1 MGALRA
7 GQYRRDRRLRRD
19 EGLHP
24 LRRGWPRR
32 AGCVVTRRIE
42 TGAAERLGT
51 FQLAGAAEGQA
62 LVFSQPLSFWG
73 GIDAET
79 GDITDHSHP
88 GLGQNV
94 AGRILVM
101 PSGRGSSSSSSVLA
115 EAIRRG
121 TAPVG
126 IILERP
132 DPILAV
138 GAIVAEF
145 LYDIRMPL
153 VVCDISGIGSSD
165 RIFIGVGGDGAAVV
179 RKV

>member
-1 MGALRA
+1 MT
-7 GQYRRDRRLRRD
+7 RL
-19 EGLHP
+19 
-24 LRRGWPRR
+24 
-32 AGCVVTRRIE
+32 V
-42 TGAAERLGT
+42 ERTGT
-51 FQLAGAAEGQA
+51 FQLAGGAEGLA

-79 GDITDHSHP
+79 GEITDHSHP

-94 AGRILVM
+94 AGTILVM

-121 TAPVG
+121 SAPAG
-126 IILERP
+126 ILLERP

-145 LYDIRMPL
+145 LYEIRMPL
-153 VVCDISGIGSSD
+153 LVCDITGIVSGD
-165 RIFIGVGGDGAAVV
+165 RIAICVGEDGAATVC
-179 RKV
+179 KV

>member
-1 MGALRA
+1 MIQPVAKGA
-7 GQYRRDRRLRRD
+7 
-19 EGLHP
+19 
-24 LRRGWPRR
+24 
-32 AGCVVTRRIE
+32 V
-42 TGAAERLGT
+42 ERLGT
-51 FQLAGAAEGQA
+51 FQLAGEADGVA

-94 AGRILVM
+94 AGKILVM

-121 TAPVG
+121 TAPAG
-126 IILERP
+126 ILLQRP

-145 LYDIRMPL
+145 LYDIHMPL
-153 VVCDISGIGSSD
+153 VVCDIAGIASGD
-165 RIFIGVGGDGAAVV
+165 RIAVRAGEEGEAV
-179 RKV
+179 IRKAQ

>member
-1 MGALRA
+1 MR
-7 GQYRRDRRLRRD
+7 
-19 EGLHP
+19 
-24 LRRGWPRR
+24 
-32 AGCVVTRRIE
+32 
-42 TGAAERLGT
+42 AAERAGT

-79 GDITDHSHP
+79 GDIIDHSHP

-94 AGRILVM
+94 AGKILVM
-101 PSGRGSSSSSSVLA
+101 PSGRGSSSASSVLA

-121 TAPVG
+121 TAPAG
-126 IILERP
+126 ILMARP

-145 LYDIRMPL
+145 LYGISMPL
-153 VVCDISGIGSSD
+153 VVCDIEGVVSGE
-165 RIFIGVGGDGAAVV
+165 RIAIGVGEDGKARVTL
-179 RKV
+179 

>member
-1 MGALRA
+1 MQSVDAIGR
-7 GQYRRDRRLRRD
+7 
-19 EGLHP
+19 
-24 LRRGWPRR
+24 
-32 AGCVVTRRIE
+32 V
-42 TGAAERLGT
+42 GT
-51 FQLAGAAEGQA
+51 FQLAGEAEGEA

-73 GIDAET
+73 GIEAET

-94 AGRILVM
+94 SGKILVM

-121 TAPVG
+121 TAPAG
-126 IILERP
+126 ILLERP

-145 LYDIRMPL
+145 LYAISMPL
-153 VVCDISGIGSSD
+153 VVCDIGGIVSGERIAIGIGA
-165 RIFIGVGGDGAAVV
+165 DGEAVV

>member
-1 MGALRA
+1 M
-7 GQYRRDRRLRRD
+7 
-19 EGLHP
+19 
-24 LRRGWPRR
+24 
-32 AGCVVTRRIE
+32 TRPV
-42 TGAAERLGT
+42 ERTGT

-73 GIDAET
+73 GINAET

-94 AGRILVM
+94 AGKILVM

-121 TAPVG
+121 TAPAG
-126 IILERP
+126 MLLERQ

-145 LYDIRMPL
+145 LYEIRMPL
-153 VVCDISGIGSSD
+153 VACDIAGIASGDRIMIGIGE
-165 RIFIGVGGDGAAVV
+165 DGAAIVSI
-179 RKV
+179 RPTINPAAPRRQ

>member
-1 MGALRA
+1 M
-7 GQYRRDRRLRRD
+7 
-19 EGLHP
+19 
-24 LRRGWPRR
+24 
-32 AGCVVTRRIE
+32 TRPV
-42 TGAAERLGT
+42 ERTGT
-51 FQLAGAAEGQA
+51 FQLAGDAEGQA

-79 GDITDHSHP
+79 GEITDHSHP
-88 GLGQNV
+88 GLGRNV

-121 TAPVG
+121 TAPAG
-126 IILERP
+126 ILLERP

-153 VVCDISGIGSSD
+153 VVCDISNLVS
-165 RIFIGVGGDGAAVV
+165 
-179 RKV
+179 

>member
-1 MGALRA
+1 MTQPSEMEA
-7 GQYRRDRRLRRD
+7 
-19 EGLHP
+19 
-24 LRRGWPRR
+24 
-32 AGCVVTRRIE
+32 V
-42 TGAAERLGT
+42 ERSGT
-51 FQLAGAAEGQA
+51 FQLAGEAEGQA

-79 GDITDHSHP
+79 GDIIDHSHP

-121 TAPVG
+121 TAPAG
-126 IILERP
+126 ILLQRP

-145 LYDIRMPL
+145 LYEIHMPL
-153 VVCDISGIGSSD
+153 VVCDVSD
-165 RIFIGVGGDGAAVV
+165 IAPGERIVIAVGADGRAIIRVQSAP
-179 RKV
+179 RRQ

>member
-1 MGALRA
+1 MTVATV
-7 GQYRRDRRLRRD
+7 DRR
-19 EGLHP
+19 
-24 LRRGWPRR
+24 
-32 AGCVVTRRIE
+32 
-42 TGAAERLGT
+42 GT
-51 FQLAGAAEGQA
+51 FQLAGEADGLA

-79 GDITDHSHP
+79 GEIIDHSHP
-88 GLGQNV
+88 GLGQIV

-121 TAPVG
+121 TAPAG
-126 IILERP
+126 ILLQRP

-145 LYDIRMPL
+145 LYDIHMPL
-153 VVCDISGIGSSD
+153 VVCDIAGIVSGD
-165 RIFIGVGGDGAAVV
+165 RIAVRVGEEGEAVLH
-179 RKV
+179 KAQ

>member
-1 MGALRA
+1 MT
-7 GQYRRDRRLRRD
+7 Q
-19 EGLHP
+19 
-24 LRRGWPRR
+24 
-32 AGCVVTRRIE
+32 RIE
-42 TGAAERLGT
+42 TDAAERLGT
-51 FQLAGAAEGQA
+51 FQQAGAAEGQA

-79 GDITDHSHP
+79 GGITDHSHP

-115 EAIRRG
+115 EAIRSG
-121 TAPVG
+121 TAPAG
-126 IILERP
+126 ILLERP

-145 LYDIRMPL
+145 LYGISMPL
-153 VVCDISGIGSSD
+153 VVCDIAGLVSGERLAIGI
-165 RIFIGVGGDGAAVV
+165 RGDGRAIV
-179 RKV
+179 RKI

>member
-1 MGALRA
+1 MTGPVEALERA
-7 GQYRRDRRLRRD
+7 
-19 EGLHP
+19 
-24 LRRGWPRR
+24 
-32 AGCVVTRRIE
+32 
-42 TGAAERLGT
+42 GT
-51 FQLAGAAEGQA
+51 FQLAGAAEGEA

-94 AGRILVM
+94 AGKILVM

-121 TAPVG
+121 TAPAGTV
-126 IILERP
+126 LERA

-145 LYDIRMPL
+145 LYDIHMPL
-153 VVCDISGIGSSD
+153 VVCEIAGIVSGD
-165 RIFIGVGGDGAAVV
+165 RIAIDVGADGGAIVSRV
-179 RKV
+179 QENR

>member
-1 MGALRA
+1 M
-7 GQYRRDRRLRRD
+7 
-19 EGLHP
+19 
-24 LRRGWPRR
+24 
-32 AGCVVTRRIE
+32 TRPV
-42 TGAAERLGT
+42 ERTGT
-51 FQLAGAAEGQA
+51 FQLAGEAQGQA

-88 GLGQNV
+88 GLGRNV

-121 TAPVG
+121 TAPAG
-126 IILERP
+126 ILLERP

-153 VVCDISGIGSSD
+153 VVCDISNLVSGDQIDIGIGKD
-165 RIFIGVGGDGAAVV
+165 RGPIIRVHPAINPAEP
-179 RKV
+179 RRQ

>member
-1 MGALRA
+1 MT
-7 GQYRRDRRLRRD
+7 Q
-19 EGLHP
+19 P
-24 LRRGWPRR
+24 
-32 AGCVVTRRIE
+32 V
-42 TGAAERLGT
+42 ERTGT
-51 FQLAGAAEGQA
+51 FQLTGEAEGQA

-79 GDITDHSHP
+79 GHIIDHSHP

-121 TAPVG
+121 TAPAG
-126 IILERP
+126 ILLERP

-145 LYDIRMPL
+145 LYEIRMPL
-153 VVCDISGIGSSD
+153 LVCDITGIVSGD
-165 RIFIGVGGDGAAVV
+165 RIAICVGEDGAATVC
-179 RKV
+179 KV

>member
-1 MGALRA
+1 MTRSAETKAVERA
-7 GQYRRDRRLRRD
+7 
-19 EGLHP
+19 
-24 LRRGWPRR
+24 
-32 AGCVVTRRIE
+32 
-42 TGAAERLGT
+42 GT
-51 FQLAGAAEGQA
+51 FQLAGEAEGQA

-73 GIDAET
+73 GIDADT

-101 PSGRGSSSSSSVLA
+101 TSGRGSSSSSSVLA

-121 TAPVG
+121 TAPAG
-126 IILERP
+126 ILLERP

-145 LYDIRMPL
+145 LYEIRMPL
-153 VVCDISGIGSSD
+153 VVCDIGGIASHD
-165 RIFIGVGGDGAAVV
+165 RIAIGLGADGRAIVSIG
-179 RKV
+179 RLPG

>member
-1 MGALRA
+1 MTVKIEAFERA
-7 GQYRRDRRLRRD
+7 
-19 EGLHP
+19 
-24 LRRGWPRR
+24 
-32 AGCVVTRRIE
+32 
-42 TGAAERLGT
+42 GT
-51 FQLAGAAEGQA
+51 FQLTGVAEGLA

-79 GDITDHSHP
+79 GDIIDHSHP

-94 AGRILVM
+94 AGKILVM

-121 TAPVG
+121 TAPAG
-126 IILERP
+126 ILLERP

-145 LYDIRMPL
+145 LYEIRMPL
-153 VVCDISGIGSSD
+153 VVCDIAGITSGD
-165 RIFIGVGGDGAAVV
+165 RITIAIGTDGPAIVSVHPAINPAEP
-179 RKV
+179 RRQ

>member
-1 MGALRA
+1 MTQPVA
-7 GQYRRDRRLRRD
+7 
-19 EGLHP
+19 
-24 LRRGWPRR
+24 
-32 AGCVVTRRIE
+32 
-42 TGAAERLGT
+42 TGAVERPGT
-51 FQLAGAAEGQA
+51 FQLAGEADGLA

-88 GLGQNV
+88 GLGQNI
-94 AGRILVM
+94 AGKILVM

-121 TAPVG
+121 TAPAG
-126 IILERP
+126 ILLLRP

-145 LYDIRMPL
+145 LYAIHMPL
-153 VVCDISGIGSSD
+153 VVCDIAGIVSGD
-165 RIFIGVGGDGAAVV
+165 RIAIGTGADGRAIIRV
-179 RKV
+179 RTES

>member
-1 MGALRA
+1 MTRLVEAFERA
-7 GQYRRDRRLRRD
+7 
-19 EGLHP
+19 
-24 LRRGWPRR
+24 
-32 AGCVVTRRIE
+32 
-42 TGAAERLGT
+42 GT
-51 FQLAGAAEGQA
+51 FQLAGSAEGRA

-73 GIDAET
+73 GVDAES
-79 GDITDHSHP
+79 GEIIDHSHP

-121 TAPVG
+121 TAPAG
-126 IILERP
+126 ILLERP

-145 LYDIRMPL
+145 LYGIGMPL
-153 VVCDISGIGSSD
+153 AVCDTASFVSGERIVIGIGD
-165 RIFIGVGGDGAAVV
+165 EGGAIVRSYPAISPAAP
-179 RKV
+179 RRQ

>member
-1 MGALRA
+1 MM
-7 GQYRRDRRLRRD
+7 Q
-19 EGLHP
+19 P
-24 LRRGWPRR
+24 
-32 AGCVVTRRIE
+32 VQTKSV
-42 TGAAERLGT
+42 ERTGT
-51 FQLAGAAEGQA
+51 FQLAGEAAGQA
-62 LVFSQPLSFWG
+62 LVFSQALSFWG

-79 GDITDHSHP
+79 GDVIDHSHP

-94 AGRILVM
+94 AGSILVM

-121 TAPVG
+121 TAPAG
-126 IILERP
+126 ILMERP

-153 VVCDISGIGSSD
+153 VVCDIAGIVSGN
-165 RIFIGVGGDGAAVV
+165 RIAITTEADGRAIV
-179 RKV
+179 RVQTENAPLRSPECSP